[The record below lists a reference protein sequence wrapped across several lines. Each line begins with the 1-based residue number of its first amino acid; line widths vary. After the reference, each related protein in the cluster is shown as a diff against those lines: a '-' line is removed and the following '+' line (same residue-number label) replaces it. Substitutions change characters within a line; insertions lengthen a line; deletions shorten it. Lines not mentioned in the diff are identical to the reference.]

1 MKQIYIYILLLLL
14 FTCPSGRS
22 QTESIRTISDNN
34 YETDEIRLFL
44 GPDEFAPTADL
55 IFQSST
61 ALRGR
66 LEISSTDSD
75 SIEIIYHKVLYAN
88 SREQAEEFA
97 PQISLNHEVKENS
110 LIISADA
117 PRDAPWRKTANLSGQ
132 IECEIYLP
140 RQFSISIDSI
150 VGYYLSIRGPFPQ
163 AYVTG
168 DYYDEVR
175 VSRIDLGLTVRAT
188 NSTMILRDIEGPM
201 LVEGEG
207 ANITARNLDTGTGIG
222 IATFENERGA
232 ISIDGFTGDE
242 LRCISREGRITLEK
256 LSLLNGAR
264 AFISNSGINSDIY
277 VEVEEIRDSRLE
289 IINKAADVQLLLP
302 RDIQAEFNITTDP
315 DDGEIEMSGVPLV
328 TEQVDWGTLIA
339 STFRHD
345 SRIVVDT
352 RGTGKVT
359 VRRKDF

>member
-1 MKQIYIYILLLLL
+1 MKQIYNYMLLLLL
-14 FTCPSGRS
+14 FICPQGRA
-22 QTESIRTISDNN
+22 QEESIRTISDNN
-34 YETDEIRLFL
+34 YETGEIRLYL

-117 PRDAPWRKTANLSGQ
+117 PRDAQWRKTANLSGQ

-140 RQFSISIDSI
+140 RQFSISIDSA

-168 DYYDEVR
+168 DYYDEIR

-188 NSTMILRDIEGPM
+188 NSTIILRDIKGPM

-222 IATFENERGA
+222 IATFENKRGA

-242 LRCISREGRITLEK
+242 LRCISLEGRITLEK

-264 AFISNSGINSDIY
+264 AFISNSGINRDIY

-302 RDIQAEFNITTDP
+302 RDIHAEFNITTDP

-328 TEQVDWGTLIA
+328 TEQVDWGTLVA

>member
-1 MKQIYIYILLLLL
+1 MKQICIYIFILLISISSPL
-14 FTCPSGRS
+14 FGQGEDISA
-22 QTESIRTISDNN
+22 ISDNS

-44 GPDEFAPTADL
+44 TPDDFAMTEEMV
-55 IFQSST
+55 FKSST

-66 LEISSTDSD
+66 LEISSTDD
-75 SIEIIYHKVLYAN
+75 ENIEIIYHKVLYAN

-97 PQISLNHEVKENS
+97 PLISLNHEVKENS

-117 PRDAPWRKTANLSGQ
+117 PRDAPWRRTANLSGQ

-140 RQFSISIDSI
+140 RQFSISLDSV

-163 AYVTG
+163 AYVAG
-168 DYYDEVR
+168 DYYDEIR
-175 VSRIDLGLTVRAT
+175 ISRIDLGLTVRAT
-188 NSTMILRDIEGPM
+188 NSNIILRDIKGPM
-201 LVEGEG
+201 LIEGEG
-207 ANITARNLDTGTGIG
+207 ANISARNLDTGTGIG

-242 LRCISREGRITLEK
+242 LRCISNEGKITLEK

-264 AFISNSGINSDIY
+264 AFVSNSGINSDIY
-277 VEVEEIRDSRLE
+277 VEIEEIEDSRLE
-289 IINKAADVQLLLP
+289 VINKAADVQLLLP
-302 RDIQAEFNITTDP
+302 RDIEAEFDITTDP
-315 DDGEIEMSGVPLV
+315 DDGEIEISGVPLI
-328 TEQVDWGTLIA
+328 TEEIDWGTLTA
-339 STFRHD
+339 STFRHN